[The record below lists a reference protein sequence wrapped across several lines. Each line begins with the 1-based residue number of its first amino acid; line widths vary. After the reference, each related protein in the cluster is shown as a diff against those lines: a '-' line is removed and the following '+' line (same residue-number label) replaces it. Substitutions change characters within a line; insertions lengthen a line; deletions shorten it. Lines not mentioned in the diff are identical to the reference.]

1 MLSWISS
8 QTSLDCRTPQHPVY
22 LRVLCVKNTGS
33 NATILLVRIGLS
45 NFKAYAT
52 AGQELAEVARCVE
65 LQRATVTAVCC
76 RCIEFL
82 IVNLQSS
89 PQVKNAT
96 PGRSAPTILNVTI
109 IHGR

>member
-22 LRVLCVKNTGS
+22 LRVLCVKNTES

-52 AGQELAEVARCVE
+52 AGAGA
-65 LQRATVTAVCC
+65 
-76 RCIEFL
+76 
-82 IVNLQSS
+82 
-89 PQVKNAT
+89 
-96 PGRSAPTILNVTI
+96 GRGCPL
-109 IHGR
+109 R